1 MTRPRPLLYP
11 GRRGES
17 SELTEVPCSFATA
30 PCEEVTVTTTL
41 PVYDTL
47 ALAAGVKA
55 HLVTDEGLVDCTIG
69 QPVWVEVVEWFDD
82 AETEVLVRCGGVDLV
97 VAERDVR

>member
-1 MTRPRPLLYP
+1 M
-11 GRRGES
+11 
-17 SELTEVPCSFATA
+17 
-30 PCEEVTVTTTL
+30 TTTL

-55 HLVTDEGLVDCTIG
+55 QLVTNEGLVDCRLE

-97 VAERDVR
+97 VAERDMR